1 MDALKKY
8 LTKDTKAAD
17 TESSTPKVA
26 KVSIATHMG
35 YYRTINED
43 NYFADELGVS
53 IIDNHT
59 KTADFSLE
67 KRRVFAV
74 CDGMGGEDLG
84 EEASKITAETLQE
97 FSEIMKTSLQSEL
110 HELVNK
116 YASEA
121 NNRVCKM
128 IKERRVSHSGST
140 LALVCVDNRYVSV
153 FNIGDSR
160 VYSYRNDLVQVS
172 EDQTLA
178 VRKIKA
184 NIYTEEEAKKT
195 NDSHVITSYVG
206 SDSRDVGL
214 KALAYKPI
222 KANDITILL
231 CSDGLTDMCSD
242 EEIQEILSQDS
253 DNPAKLLIEKALENG
268 GEDNVTCIVIKI

>member
-8 LTKDTKAAD
+8 LTKDTKTTD
-17 TESSTPKVA
+17 TDCSAPKVA

-35 YYRTINED
+35 YRRTNNED
-43 NYFADELGVS
+43 NYYADELGVS
-53 IIDNHT
+53 IIENHS
-59 KTADFSLE
+59 KTADFTLE

-84 EEASKITAETLQE
+84 EEASKISAETLQE
-97 FSEIMKTSLQSEL
+97 YSEIMKTSLQSEL

-128 IKERRVSHSGST
+128 IKDKKVSHSGST

-160 VYSYRNDLVQVS
+160 VYSYRHDLVQVS

-178 VRKIKA
+178 MRKIKA
-184 NIYTEEEAKKT
+184 NIYTEEEANKSDDK
-195 NDSHVITSYVG
+195 HVITSYIG

-242 EEIQEILSQDS
+242 EEIQEILSKNS
-253 DNPAKLLIEKALENG
+253 ENTAKLLIEKALENG